1 MKRIEPQISRAEQAY
16 RAILDEICAGA
27 LAPGTH
33 LVQAQLAERLGVSR
47 QPIQQAMALLK
58 SDGLV
63 QELGARGLC
72 VAPLDV
78 EVMRQHYQIRCALD
92 MLATRL
98 GAARAHA
105 SGEIADDVARRGQA
119 IIAAGSA
126 AAAAG
131 DVRLMVDH
139 DVAFHRFL
147 YAVSGNPLLADT
159 AEPHWRYLR
168 RVMGEVLRY
177 AEPGPEIWGQHRGIL
192 DAVVRGDAVAAMERA
207 ERHVAGAAERLSSA
221 FREGRLDGG
230 SATARSARRRQ
241 RLKRPKGAPTL

>member
-16 RAILDEICAGA
+16 RAILDEICEGA

-33 LVQAQLAERLGVSR
+33 LVQEQLAERLGVSR

-63 QELGARGLC
+63 QELGARGLY

-78 EVMRQHYQIRCALD
+78 EVMRQHYEIRGALD
-92 MLATRL
+92 MLAARL
-98 GAARAHA
+98 GAVRARSSSSIAQ
-105 SGEIADDVARRGQA
+105 EIAHRGQA
-119 IIAAGSA
+119 IMT

-131 DVRLMVDH
+131 DVRLMVHH

-147 YAVSGNPLLADT
+147 YDVSGNRLLMDT

-177 AEPGPEIWGQHRGIL
+177 AEPGPEIWEQHRAIL
-192 DAVVRGDAVAAMERA
+192 DAIVRGNAEAAMERA
-207 ERHVAGAAERLSSA
+207 ARHVSGAAEQLSSA
-221 FREGRLDGG
+221 FRDGRIDGS
-230 SATARSARRRQ
+230 SATAGSAARRNRGFQ
-241 RLKRPKGAPTL
+241 RLRGTRTL